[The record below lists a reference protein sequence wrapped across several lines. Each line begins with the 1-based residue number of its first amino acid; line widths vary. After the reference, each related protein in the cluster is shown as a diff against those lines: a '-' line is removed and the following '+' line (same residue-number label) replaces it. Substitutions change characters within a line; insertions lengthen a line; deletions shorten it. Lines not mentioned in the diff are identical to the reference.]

1 MFHERLSSNVRVDRA
16 ARFHSTFAAPR
27 LMRNTLPPLRSNEL
41 LGGVAPGLRL
51 RLGRRSRGRPR
62 ADPLPQRN
70 DFAKVICVMYRHTVQ
85 FV

>member
-1 MFHERLSSNVRVDRA
+1 MKFTSPIQLFSFIPPPSSLV
-16 ARFHSTFAAPR
+16 
-27 LMRNTLPPLRSNEL
+27 LPLRPNEL

-51 RLGRRSRGRPR
+51 RLGRHPRGRPR